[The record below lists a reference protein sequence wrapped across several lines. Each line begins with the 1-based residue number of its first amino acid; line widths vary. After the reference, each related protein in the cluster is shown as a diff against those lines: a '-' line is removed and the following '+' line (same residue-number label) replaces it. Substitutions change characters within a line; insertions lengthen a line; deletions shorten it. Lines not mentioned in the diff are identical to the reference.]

1 MKKYK
6 VLLLGSG
13 AREHALAWSL
23 SKSYL
28 LDVLYVAP
36 GNAGISRIAECINL
50 DITNFA
56 EIASFCEKNLIDL
69 VVSGPE
75 QPLVEGAYDY
85 LNQRGIRVLGPSKM
99 AAKLEGSKY
108 FTKQICKKYAVP
120 TAKFEYFADK
130 SAAKQYVRSCSLPL
144 VIKQDSLA
152 AGKGVLVLR
161 NHSAEA
167 DKFIDDIFA
176 KNGGALVEEYLEG
189 KELSFFALVDGKNAV
204 EFGTARDFKAV
215 GEGNTGPNT
224 GGMGAY
230 SSMDLVDDQ
239 MRSAIMQSVIWP
251 TIRGMRELG
260 QEFKGILYAG
270 LMLTEDGFKLLEFNV
285 RFGDPELQSLAVRL
299 KSDLLELILAI
310 LDERLD
316 KCDLSFSDKSSACV
330 VMASKGYPGAYKKGS
345 IIRGLGAAE
354 AIDGVNIFHG
364 ATALQEGNF
373 VASGGRVLSITATG
387 DNLSDACT
395 KAYQAAGLID
405 WPDGFYRRDIAE
417 G

>member
-1 MKKYK
+1 M
-6 VLLLGSG
+6 GSG